1 MPRTPHCM
9 YCPIATKKARH
20 AGHMS
25 PLMAAEEAVWPPAD
39 PSVRRQEQQL
49 REAVAPYVCLAELRR
64 VAASAEDIQPALK
77 QNEPL
82 PEEVRALLTILRVL
96 LTPRP
101 DERIKMSSDIAALLM
116 VLMGHLDHEE
126 MWIICLDMKNH
137 VQRIHPLYKG
147 TLSSAGVRTGELFRV
162 PLLLNSASIIMVHN
176 HPGGVPD
183 PSEDDI
189 TVTQQVVQA
198 GAILQIE
205 VLDHLIIAQGGWV
218 SMRDKRVGRW

>member
-1 MPRTPHCM
+1 MPRTPHCV
-9 YCPIATKKARH
+9 YCPIATKKTRH
-20 AGHMS
+20 AVLTPS
-25 PLMAAEEAVWPPAD
+25 PLLVEEAVWPSAD
-39 PSVRRQEQQL
+39 LATRRQEQQL
-49 REAVAPYVCLAELRR
+49 REAVAPYLCLAELRR
-64 VAASAEDIQPALK
+64 VAASSEDIQSAVR
-77 QNEPL
+77 QSEPL

-101 DERIKMSSDIAALLM
+101 DERIISSRDIAALLM

-137 VQRIHPLYKG
+137 VQRIHPLYIG
-147 TLSSAGVRTGELFRV
+147 TLSTAGVRTGELFRL

-218 SMRDKRVGRW
+218 SLRDKRLGGW

>member
-1 MPRTPHCM
+1 MPRTPHCV
-9 YCPIATKKARH
+9 YCPIAIKKTRH
-20 AGHMS
+20 AVLTPS
-25 PLMAAEEAVWPPAD
+25 LLLAEEAVWPPAD
-39 PSVRRQEQQL
+39 LATRRQEQQL
-49 REAVAPYVCLAELRR
+49 REAVAPYLCLAELRR
-64 VAASAEDIQPALK
+64 VAASGEDIQSAVR
-77 QNEPL
+77 QSEPL

-101 DERIKMSSDIAALLM
+101 DERIKTSADIATLLM
-116 VLMGHLDHEE
+116 VMMGHLDHEE

-147 TLSSAGVRTGELFRV
+147 TLSSAGVRTGELFRL

-189 TVTQQVVQA
+189 AVTQQVVQA
-198 GAILQIE
+198 GILLQIE

-218 SMRDKRVGRW
+218 SLRDKRLGGW